1 MELRRSDRVR
11 RKPARYV
18 LLGES
23 YQVIAID
30 SEDDPINYKEALEDV
45 DVQEWQKA
53 MDREMESKHPDH
65 GTSGLIRPL
74 LLLVLRKA
82 LMNLVFTKESKHR
95 R

>member
-1 MELRRSDRVR
+1 MDVKTAFLNGNLNEDIYMQQPEGFKAKGKEHMVCKLQRSI
-11 RKPARYV
+11 YG
-18 LLGES
+18 L
-23 YQVIAID
+23 
-30 SEDDPINYKEALEDV
+30 
-45 DVQEWQKA
+45 
-53 MDREMESKHPDH
+53 KHPDH